1 MATDVSVKAGS
12 MNGGVL
18 GALSREW
25 FARPPDERITGKD
38 SMDARKNL
46 REKAQSYYDS
56 SKAIVVSTHKIE
68 VQPLGEQGLVLR
80 GEKNPAA
87 PSFWATTQICQ
98 RAGVPAGYIRD
109 GLKNNADLAAR
120 CLNYGLRSR
129 ADDRVGLLLTNRDGA
144 LQVGACTGPDYGRV
158 WNKDVILAVDNY
170 FDDQWTVP
178 GIFGKAVSEITKENT
193 SLFLSAQDMFIGLAD
208 ETRKIEIPNR
218 RNGKPGMLSRA
229 VLVGNSE
236 VGAGT
241 LKIWAFL
248 YDYACAN
255 RNFWGV
261 EDFVEVTIRH
271 TSGAPSRFVRE
282 AQASIRKF
290 LNASTAKTVEV
301 LKLAQ
306 MTKIPYVEKFLA
318 QQKFTRSAANA
329 IIEVH
334 KQEEQRPIETLW
346 DANVGVTAYA
356 RRIEQ
361 QDERLKIERMAA
373 DFMPR
378 A

>member
-1 MATDVSVKAGS
+1 M
-12 MNGGVL
+12 
-18 GALSREW
+18 
-25 FARPPDERITGKD
+25 
-38 SMDARKNL
+38 
-46 REKAQSYYDS
+46 
-56 SKAIVVSTHKIE
+56 
-68 VQPLGEQGLVLR
+68 
-80 GEKNPAA
+80 
-87 PSFWATTQICQ
+87 TQLCQ
-98 RAGVPAGYIRD
+98 RAGVPAGYIRE
-109 GLKNNADLAAR
+109 GLKGNAALAAQN
-120 CLNYGLRSR
+120 LNYGLRSR
-129 ADDRVGLLLTNRDGA
+129 ADDRVGLLLTNRGGA

-158 WNKDVILAVDNY
+158 WNKDVLAAVDAH
-170 FDDQWTVP
+170 FDDHWTVP

-218 RNGKPGMLSRA
+218 RDGKPGLLSRA

-248 YDYACAN
+248 FDYACAN

-271 TSGAPSRFVRE
+271 TSGAPSRFLRE
-282 AQASIRKF
+282 AQYSIKKF
-290 LNASTAKTVEV
+290 LNAGTEKTKEIY
-301 LKLAQ
+301 KLAQ
-306 MTKIPYVEKFLA
+306 GTKIPDVDKFLA
-318 QQKFTRSAANA
+318 GHKFTRSAAKA

-334 KQEEQRPIETLW
+334 KQEEHRPIETLW
-346 DANVGVTAYA
+346 DANVGATAYA